1 MGWSM
6 PDEREK
12 FTLGDM
18 LEVFDIQ
25 RISLGGP
32 VFDVEK
38 LEWLNGVWIRD
49 ELSDDDLKSRLE
61 TMLPNHNNLDQLLP
75 LVKPRMRLLSDYEK
89 ITEFLFTEVLNITE
103 DNFFSLNTEKELII
117 KILQFTSWSLDS
129 IDDWTG
135 CNFYNIEKCC

>member
-12 FTLGDM
+12 FTLAEM

-38 LEWLNGVWIRD
+38 LEWLNGVWIRE

-117 KILQFTSWSLDS
+117 KILQFTFGAWIQLM
-129 IDDWTG
+129 IG
-135 CNFYNIEKCC
+135 QEMQFL

>member
-1 MGWSM
+1 M

-12 FTLGDM
+12 FTLGEM

-61 TMLPNHNNLDQLLP
+61 TKLPNHNNLDQLLP

-89 ITEFLFTEVLNITE
+89 INPCGLDNKNITSIQE
-103 DNFFSLNTEKELII
+103 IKKKKLKVNEKE
-117 KILQFTSWSLDS
+117 ILEIFSKNL
-129 IDDWTG
+129 
-135 CNFYNIEKCC
+135 KLL